1 MQALLDGQLGTPTI
15 SFLGHS
21 WRIFRRGSCPVQA
34 AFPKVKSFIEF
45 IEGAWDA
52 KKKESCWQISRL
64 ELEKRLKGRISEF
77 LEIPINSF

>member
-1 MQALLDGQLGTPTI
+1 M
-15 SFLGHS
+15 
-21 WRIFRRGSCPVQA
+21 QA

>member
-45 IEGAWDA
+45 IEDVGKFRDWSWRKD
-52 KKKESCWQISRL
+52 
-64 ELEKRLKGRISEF
+64 
-77 LEIPINSF
+77 